1 MGVTATVPVL
11 PGAAVSQERSYASYS
26 QSRRRSSSGT
36 VVATRLS
43 TSGFSTRELFMH
55 HVDQLLKQHEVA
67 WNRSYA
73 CPDEDAIEP
82 LLLEL
87 ALNNCLRSFTKVG

>member
-11 PGAAVSQERSYASYS
+11 RGAAVSQERSYASYP

-43 TSGFSTRELFMH
+43 TSGLSTRET
-55 HVDQLLKQHEVA
+55 LLSHAPQARRSAASGEPDGHSNSIVPPIVGCSGWLDRTILVHLGA
-67 WNRSYA
+67 WYQ
-73 CPDEDAIEP
+73 
-82 LLLEL
+82 
-87 ALNNCLRSFTKVG
+87 